1 MGFTAYIR
9 SSFVVSLEGKLR
21 RRPLRLE
28 PINCHREGRGQARSS
43 PTTRRQLRPGGDC
56 VLIPRMEPAV
66 EIFLFRDS
74 FYAARDAMV
83 CVADLEAMEPFM
95 SRRDGAGRVGA
106 RHVPGT

>member
-1 MGFTAYIR
+1 
-9 SSFVVSLEGKLR
+9 
-21 RRPLRLE
+21 
-28 PINCHREGRGQARSS
+28 
-43 PTTRRQLRPGGDC
+43 
-56 VLIPRMEPAV
+56 MEPAV